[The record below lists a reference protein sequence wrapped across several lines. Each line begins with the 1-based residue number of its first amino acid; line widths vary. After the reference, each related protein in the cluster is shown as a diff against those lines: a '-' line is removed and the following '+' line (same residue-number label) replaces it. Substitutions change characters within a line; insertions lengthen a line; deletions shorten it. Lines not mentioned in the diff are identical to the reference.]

1 MSKYLLSLCVG
12 LLFFS
17 CTSTTETPLPKTSVY
32 YEVPLQLSQYRT
44 LLSPGGIA
52 LIPHST
58 IASMRAGLAG
68 LAIVHAIDREEFYAF
83 DLACP
88 VEPAP
93 WTQLQLSGLELRCPK
108 CESHFELLS
117 GTGRPLSG
125 PARSPLRSYR
135 VQQLSR
141 QGKLLVT
148 N

>member
-68 LAIVHAIDREEFYAF
+68 LAVVYAIDREEYYAF

-108 CESHFELLS
+108 C
-117 GTGRPLSG
+117 
-125 PARSPLRSYR
+125 
-135 VQQLSR
+135 
-141 QGKLLVT
+141 
-148 N
+148 